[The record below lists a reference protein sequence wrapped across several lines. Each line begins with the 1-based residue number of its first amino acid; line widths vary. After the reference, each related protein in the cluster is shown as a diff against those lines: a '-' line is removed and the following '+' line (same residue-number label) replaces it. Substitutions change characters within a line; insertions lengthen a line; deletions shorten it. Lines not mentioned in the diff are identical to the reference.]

1 MKNTAEV
8 IKGISMMVE
17 GLSLI
22 KNALSADI
30 PIQDT
35 DTADVKAVYDKP
47 EIKVD
52 VTPETPETV
61 EDTKKYGNYTLD
73 ELRGMS
79 YNAFKKA
86 AATIGVKCTGTR
98 DEIMSRILALD
109 TAEEVEEETPI
120 KSKTAPKQ
128 AKTTKPVEV
137 LKEEP
142 KKDEYDTQAEQIVK
156 STDKEEIIAALEDV
170 GIEVD
175 SDPDIT
181 ALSDLT
187 ALLAKA
193 LREGLLETEDEDDP
207 DESES
212 EEEDDEL
219 DSEDTADDDEEEIT
233 PTSYFPEYDEEE
245 YNNPDEMTTNRK
257 KAVEKE
263 VENILADYDNGDLTE
278 KEIMVFLTEFCTDE
292 ELDLVKDADEKE
304 QLKLFIEMSKRFID
318 NDGEKIEP
326 NNPYELGEHDM
337 CCGHE
342 LKYNKKSKTY
352 ICEHCGEEYEAE

>member
-8 IKGISMMVE
+8 IKGINMMVE

-61 EDTKKYGNYTLD
+61 EDAKKYGNYTLD

-109 TAEEVEEETPI
+109 TVEEVKEETPI
-120 KSKTAPKQ
+120 ESKTAPKQ

-137 LKEEP
+137 SKEEP

-156 STDKEEIIAALEDV
+156 STDKEEITAALEDV

-175 SDPDIT
+175 SD
-181 ALSDLT
+181 SDLT

-193 LREGLLETEDEDDP
+193 LREGLLETEEEDDT

-292 ELDLVKDADEKE
+292 ELDLVKGADEKE

>member
-52 VTPETPETV
+52 VTPETPETP
-61 EDTKKYGNYTLD
+61 ETIEEKKKYGNYTLD
-73 ELRGMS
+73 EIRGMS

-109 TAEEVEEETPI
+109 TVEEVKEETPI

-128 AKTTKPVEV
+128 AKTDKPVKV
-137 LKEEP
+137 SKEEP

-156 STDKEEIIAALEDV
+156 STDKEEITAALEDV

-175 SDPDIT
+175 SD
-181 ALSDLT
+181 SDLT
-187 ALLAKA
+187 TLLAKA
-193 LREGLLETEDEDDP
+193 LRDGLLETEDEDDT

-219 DSEDTADDDEEEIT
+219 DSEDTADDDDDDEEEIT

-263 VENILADYDNGDLTE
+263 VENILADYDNGDSTE
-278 KEIMVFLTEFCTDE
+278 KEIMAFLTEFCTEE
-292 ELDLVKDADEKE
+292 ELDLVKGADEKE